1 MKQYIWLVVLSC
13 GLWAAGSL
21 QAATRYDIHLVG
33 GYVGGGYAGLL
44 HSDQQMKFVGG
55 GGGLLGFQYEYQYK
69 KLLLNVGPEFR
80 VFSSRDNLL
89 YADPYS
95 VALTADGYPQT
106 KHYRFF
112 DLHETQTV
120 GQIML
125 PIMLGGS
132 FDKVY
137 FLAGAKVGYTV
148 LGNYNQDGMLTT
160 SITDD
165 WAYDEWYDMPS
176 HGLQTA
182 AYAAKGKNAFGFDMT
197 LSAEVG
203 VNIDKLMSDAW
214 QKKNE
219 KRARPLRMRAS
230 VFVDY
235 GLPNMNVSTSNAFAT
250 PMEADIT
257 TTSMLASDWATSRLN
272 SLMVGVKFSAL
283 LQLNKLKAP
292 KQPNPRLAIWVLDE
306 DNNPL
311 PATRVNIYREKNK
324 RTSTKQTNKRG
335 YVISRFAP
343 GAYQITPSRD
353 GYLPVE
359 TVRVQHTTDLRDT
372 IVFNLKPAPV
382 FACVVRDAKT
392 NALVPAKLEFVD
404 NKTGE
409 VAHTL
414 QADMATGQ
422 TKIQLTYGNTY
433 TLNIS
438 AVDYIYQSVQVT
450 DLGATVDYLL
460 EPIVKGKKVVLRNLF
475 FATNQTTILP
485 ESEESLQELYTF
497 LKENP
502 SVRIRI
508 VGHTDNVGSDA
519 ANQTLSEGRAS
530 SVKNDIVGRGI
541 AAERIETAGRG
552 ESEPVATNDTEEGR
566 AQNRRVEF
574 VIL

>member
-1 MKQYIWLVVLSC
+1 MKRYIWLVVLSC
-13 GLWAAGSL
+13 GLWAAGAL
-21 QAATRYDIHLVG
+21 QAATRFDVHLVG

-44 HSDQQMKFVGG
+44 HSDPQMKFIGG

-69 KLLLNVGPEFR
+69 KLLVNLGPEFR
-80 VFSSRDNLL
+80 MFSSRDNLL
-89 YADPYS
+89 YSDPYS
-95 VALTADGYPQT
+95 IALTTDGYPQT
-106 KHYRFF
+106 KYYRFS
-112 DLHETQTV
+112 DLHETQAV

-132 FDKVY
+132 FDKIY

-148 LGNYNQDGMLTT
+148 LGNYKQEGMLTT
-160 SITDD
+160 SITDE
-165 WAYDEWYDMPS
+165 WAYDDWYEIPS
-176 HGLQTA
+176 HGLQTD
-182 AYAAKGKNAFGFDMT
+182 AYVAKDKNAFGFDMT

-203 VNIDKLMSDAW
+203 VNIDKCLSETW
-214 QKKNE
+214 QKANE
-219 KRARPLRMRAS
+219 EKARPLRMRAAL
-230 VFVDY
+230 FVDY

-250 PMEADIT
+250 PAESTIT

-283 LQLNKLKAP
+283 LQLTKPKGK
-292 KQPNPRLAIWVLDE
+292 KQPNPRMAIWVVDE

-311 PATRVNIYREKNK
+311 PATRVSIYREKNK
-324 RTSTKQTNKRG
+324 RTSTKQTNKKG

-343 GAYQITPSRD
+343 GAYQITPSRA
-353 GYLPVE
+353 GYLPAE
-359 TVRVQHTTDLRDT
+359 MVRVEHTGDLLDT
-372 IVFNLKPAPV
+372 TVFVLQPEPV

-409 VAHTL
+409 VAYTV
-414 QADMATGQ
+414 QADTVAGKTTIKLG
-422 TKIQLTYGNTY
+422 YGNTY

-438 AVDYIYQSVQVT
+438 AVDYIYQSAQVT
-450 DLGATVDYLL
+450 DLGATVDYVL
-460 EPIVKGKKVVLRNLF
+460 EPIVRGKKVVLRNLF

-502 SVRIRI
+502 EVRIRI
-508 VGHTDNVGSDA
+508 VGHTDNVGSDKD
-519 ANQTLSEGRAS
+519 NQTLSEGRAA

-541 AAERIETAGRG
+541 APERIETDGRG
-552 ESEPVATNDTEEGR
+552 ESEPVATNETEEGR